1 MVFLVF
7 LFVIIF
13 LSGVIRLDEFLMILD
28 SILYELIKDFSVV
41 IVFGGW

>member
-28 SILYELIKDFSVV
+28 RILYELIKDFSVV